1 MRVLQSVLTVV
12 VGVTLSAAACG
23 IVFVGLPLGLAMLSE
38 TDSLPLTAEEEA
50 LQQERDWRRQREMA
64 AWRARVT
71 KTLRELEE
79 WERWQDGEPG
89 LDQSRGEWL
98 TWLEAEPTVTADD
111 PAVQILGRAADG

>member
-1 MRVLQSVLTVV
+1 MRVLQSVLTGV